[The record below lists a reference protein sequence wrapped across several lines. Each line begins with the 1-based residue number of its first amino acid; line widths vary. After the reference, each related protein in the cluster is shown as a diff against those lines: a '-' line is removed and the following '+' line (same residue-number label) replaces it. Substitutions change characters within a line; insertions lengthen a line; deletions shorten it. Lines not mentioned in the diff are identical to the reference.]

1 MPGLGVWSAIS
12 TAPVRSKA
20 LKWLALVVQEDP
32 SVLSRD
38 DMQRGVNCS
47 FLDSATMVREVVVD
61 LVGKFIFHKEKLID
75 KYFDMLLL
83 RILETGVSVRKRV
96 IKILKEIFL
105 AFHDYP
111 KI

>member
-1 MPGLGVWSAIS
+1 MAEVLRKLGKITWFPKFVLLVLRRMPGLGVWSAIS

-47 FLDSATMVREVVVD
+47 FLDSATMVREVALD
-61 LVGKFIFHKEKLID
+61 LVGKLIFHLSQG
-75 KYFDMLLL
+75 
-83 RILETGVSVRKRV
+83 GV
-96 IKILKEIFL
+96 
-105 AFHDYP
+105 D
-111 KI
+111 